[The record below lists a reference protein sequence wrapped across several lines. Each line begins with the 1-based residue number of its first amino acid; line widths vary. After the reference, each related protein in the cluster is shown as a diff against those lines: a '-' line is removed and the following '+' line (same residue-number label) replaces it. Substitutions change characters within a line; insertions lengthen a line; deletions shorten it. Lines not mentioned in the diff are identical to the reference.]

1 MTKGWDWVSPLTRLG
16 RTGILAWRMAREVM
30 LKFSRDHGLFLAS
43 GLAFSLLLYAI
54 PLALIMI
61 SALGYT
67 VLESQQAMQEVQS
80 VIRQFLPK
88 SEQIFAENVEAVV
101 ADRGLLGAVGF
112 TLFVAL
118 STTLFGFVRHV
129 LNVVFQAGPGR
140 SLLRGTAHDLLM
152 LAFCVALLIAAI
164 GLASLFAVIGNI
176 GAHVPAVGFLWGKG
190 IRMIHRI
197 TGILLGTGLILGLY
211 RFSPVKTLKLGSLAV
226 GAAVAVSLFGLAKQA
241 FAWYVQFAQAN
252 IALYGAL
259 GAFLFFFLWLY
270 YVSVLFVVGAEAA
283 WVFEHR
289 RTLVPSAG
297 GAAQDAIE
305 PFIHR
310 P

>member
-1 MTKGWDWVSPLTRLG
+1 MSLRLI
-16 RTGILAWRMAREVM
+16 GILAWRMAREVI

-67 VLESQQAMQEVQS
+67 VLESQQAMEEVQS

-88 SEQIFAENVEAVV
+88 SEQVFAENVTAVV
-101 ADRGLLGAVGF
+101 ADRGLLGIVGF

-118 STTLFGFVRHV
+118 STTLFGFIRHV
-129 LNVVFQAGPGR
+129 LNVVFQAGPAR
-140 SLLRGTAHDLLM
+140 SLLHGTAQDLLM
-152 LAFCVALLIAAI
+152 LVFCVALLVLTI
-164 GLASLFAVIGNI
+164 GLASLFAVVGNI
-176 GAHVPAVGFLWGKG
+176 RIDFPGLAFLWG
-190 IRMIHRI
+190 
-197 TGILLGTGLILGLY
+197 TGIHMVHRVTGALLGGILILGLY
-211 RFSPVKTLKLGSLAV
+211 RFSPVRSLKLGSLAV
-226 GAAVAVSLFGLAKQA
+226 GAGVAVALFGFAKQA
-241 FAWYVQFAQAN
+241 FVWYVQFAQAN

-270 YVSVLFVVGAEAA
+270 YASVVFVVGAEAA

-289 RTLVPSAG
+289 RAFAPAG
-297 GAAQDAIE
+297 ATPQE
-305 PFIHR
+305 PA
-310 P
+310 